1 LIIFNKLYFLA
12 VCLFTLTACAAAPAS
27 SNASY
32 VRYDT
37 QGIYADVREDLSQ
50 AIINRGLVISGVSHI
65 AEMLDRTGKDVGS
78 EKKIYLHAEALQFCS
93 AVISRRAMEADS
105 HNAVFCPYTISV
117 YELANE
123 PGKIYVSY
131 RKAPEVNSTASR
143 EAMAQVEKLLADIVS
158 EALRLKK

>member
-1 LIIFNKLYFLA
+1 MSLG
-12 VCLFTLTACAAAPAS
+12 ACATAAAP
-27 SNASY
+27 SNSAY

-37 QGIYADVREDLSQ
+37 PGNYDDVREDLSL
-50 AIINRGLVISGVSHI
+50 AITNRGLVISGVSHI
-65 AEMLDRTGKDVGS
+65 ADMLDRTGKDVGS

-93 AVISRRAMEADS
+93 AVISRKAMEADG

-123 PGKIYVSY
+123 PGKVYVSY
-131 RKAPEVNSTASR
+131 RKAPEVNTPASR
-143 EAMAQVEKLLADIVS
+143 EAMAQVEKLLSDIVS